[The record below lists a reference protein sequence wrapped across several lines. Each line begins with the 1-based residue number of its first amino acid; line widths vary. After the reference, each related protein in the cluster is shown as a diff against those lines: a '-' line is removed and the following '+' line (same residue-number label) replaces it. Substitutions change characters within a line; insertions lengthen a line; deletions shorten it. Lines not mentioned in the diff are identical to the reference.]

1 MKQTITNSEKET
13 SALAK
18 KYAKTL
24 KGGAIWGLIGNL
36 GAGKT
41 VFIKGLA
48 QGLGLKKNITSPT
61 FVIMKVY
68 PVKSRSTRILPK
80 AKLFNGTNPVK
91 KGKIKNFVHIDSY
104 RLKKGR
110 DLIAIGA
117 EEYFNRPD
125 TLTVIEWAD
134 RVKKVLPKKTRFI
147 KIKILAGDKRKILL
161 K

>member
-1 MKQTITNSEKET
+1 MTHIVTHSEKET
-13 SALAK
+13 LALAK

-24 KGGAIWGLIGNL
+24 RGGTILGLIGNL

-48 QGLGLKKNITSPT
+48 SGLGLKKNITSPT

-68 PVKSRSTRILPK
+68 PVK
-80 AKLFNGTNPVK
+80 
-91 KGKIKNFVHIDSY
+91 KGKVKNFVHIDAY
-104 RLKKGR
+104 RIKEGR

-117 EEYFNRPD
+117 QEYLNWPD

-134 RVKKVLPKKTRFI
+134 RIKKVLPEKIRFI
-147 KIKILAGDKRKILL
+147 KIKILAGEKRKISLN
-161 K
+161 

>member
-13 SALAK
+13 YVLAK
-18 KYAKTL
+18 KYAKNL
-24 KGGAIWGLIGNL
+24 KGGAVLGLIGNL

-68 PVKSRSTRILPK
+68 PVKSRSARILPK
-80 AKLFNGTNPVK
+80 AKLLNGAYSIK
-91 KGKIKNFVHIDSY
+91 KGKIKNLVHIDAY
-104 RLKKGR
+104 RLKKGQ

-117 EEYFNRPD
+117 QEYFSRPE
-125 TLTVIEWAD
+125 TITVIEWAD
-134 RVKKVLPKKTRFI
+134 RVKKVLPKRTKYI
-147 KIKILAGDKRKILL
+147 KIKILEDNKRKIAL